1 MRVPLPGVGESLPT
15 SRGKDFL
22 LKGGESTL
30 AISKQRKDDLVAF
43 YTERLKYSQAMIVTE
58 YSGLNMKQ
66 MDDLRSKVREAGGE
80 FHIVKNTLGQVAF
93 ESAGLPQPDK
103 LFVGSTA
110 IAFAFQDAPAMAKI
124 IMDYERTSD
133 FVKVKGGYLGKN
145 LMNAGDVKSLAE
157 LPPLPVMRAQ
167 LLGVLSAPAGKL
179 VRTLAEPARQV
190 AAILKAYAEKDASQ
204 DAAPAAA

>member
-1 MRVPLPGVGESLPT
+1 M
-15 SRGKDFL
+15 
-22 LKGGESTL
+22 
-30 AISKQRKDDLVAF
+30 AISKQHKDELVAF
-43 YTERLKYSQAMIVTE
+43 YTEQLHRSQALIVTE

-66 MDDLRSKVREAGGE
+66 MDELRGKVREAGGE

-93 ESAGLPQPDK
+93 DSAGLPQPDK
-103 LFVGSTA
+103 LMKGSTA

-124 IMDYERTSD
+124 ISDYARTSD

-145 LMNAGDVKSLAE
+145 LMSAEDVKALAE

-167 LLGVLSAPAGKL
+167 LLGILSAPASKL

-190 AAILKAYAEKDASQ
+190 AAVLKAYAEKDA
-204 DAAPAAA
+204 APAAA

>member
-1 MRVPLPGVGESLPT
+1 
-15 SRGKDFL
+15 
-22 LKGGESTL
+22 L
-30 AISKQRKDDLVAF
+30 AISKQHKDELVAF
-43 YTERLKYSQAMIVTE
+43 YTEQLHRSQALIVTE

-66 MDDLRSKVREAGGE
+66 MDELRGKVREAGGE

-93 ESAGLPQPDK
+93 DSAGLPQPDK
-103 LFVGSTA
+103 LMKGSTA

-124 IMDYERTSD
+124 ISDYARTSD

-145 LMNAGDVKSLAE
+145 LMSAEDVKALAE

-167 LLGVLSAPAGKL
+167 LLGVLSAPASKL

-190 AAILKAYAEKDASQ
+190 AAVLKAYAEKDA
-204 DAAPAAA
+204 APAAA

>member
-1 MRVPLPGVGESLPT
+1 MDAQLGKESLPDRM
-15 SRGKDFL
+15 RGKDFL

-30 AISKQRKDDLVAF
+30 AISKQRKDELVAL
-43 YTERLKYSQAMIVTE
+43 YTEQLKRSQAMIVTE
-58 YSGLNMKQ
+58 YSGLSMKQ

-103 LFVGSTA
+103 LLVGSTA
-110 IAFAFQDAPAMAKI
+110 IAFAFQDAPGMAKI
-124 IMDYERTSD
+124 ITDYERTSD

-145 LMNAGDVKSLAE
+145 LMSAADVKSLAE

-167 LLGVLSAPAGKL
+167 LLGVLSAPASKL

-204 DAAPAAA
+204 DAAPAVA